1 MEHFYLNFVFCFS
14 LCESSNLQ
22 KKEKKRKKAP
32 RKQKKKNE
40 TNKRTKKRH
49 RIEQYPQ
56 ESWRK
61 QHQ

>member
-32 RKQKKKNE
+32 RKQKKKTKQTNE
-40 TNKRTKKRH
+40 QKRDT
-49 RIEQYPQ
+49 E
-56 ESWRK
+56 
-61 QHQ
+61 

>member
-1 MEHFYLNFVFCFS
+1 LFFVS
-14 LCESSNLQ
+14 LCVNLQ
-22 KKEKKRKKAP
+22 ICKKKKRKE
-32 RKQKKKNE
+32 RKLQENRRKKNE